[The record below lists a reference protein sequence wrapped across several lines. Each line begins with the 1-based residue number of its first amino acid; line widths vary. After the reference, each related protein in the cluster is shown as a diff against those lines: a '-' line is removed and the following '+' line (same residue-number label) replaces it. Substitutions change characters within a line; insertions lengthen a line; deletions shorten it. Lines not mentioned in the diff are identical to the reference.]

1 MRVQLALRTM
11 PLAVALFAHG
21 WLACAP
27 PPAHDS
33 MMQASIV
40 STSRSPP
47 PPLADVVR
55 ASLGERVVQAA
66 AFLYCFQIHSRTNF
80 SVSVFHARFHVS
92 HFSTSPSDRKASPSS
107 VDTAS
112 QRCARFLDN
121 KQVSQAEILENYQ
134 ALPFCSRV
142 SKRQRARSR
151 YSCEHFRDHHK
162 VLCCSRVSMT
172 T

>member
-1 MRVQLALRTM
+1 M
-11 PLAVALFAHG
+11 PPSPGVGQFRSARWCYVPNSGDGPSSAHCGVA
-21 WLACAP
+21 
-27 PPAHDS
+27 
-33 MMQASIV
+33 
-40 STSRSPP
+40 
-47 PPLADVVR
+47 
-55 ASLGERVVQAA
+55 QAA